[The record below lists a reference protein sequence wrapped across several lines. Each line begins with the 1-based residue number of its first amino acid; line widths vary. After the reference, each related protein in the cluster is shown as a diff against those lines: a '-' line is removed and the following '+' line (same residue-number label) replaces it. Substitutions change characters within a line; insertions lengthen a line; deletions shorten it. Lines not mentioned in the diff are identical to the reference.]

1 MTIKIKA
8 CSQDD
13 LQVLQEISIETF
25 TDAFKDQNTPEN
37 MEAYLS
43 SAYTLDKLQ
52 KEMTRD
58 HSTFFFV
65 YDNDQL
71 AGYMKVNT
79 DDAQSEEDGEDTL
92 EIERIY
98 IRSGF
103 QRKGLGKYLV
113 DQAIEIA
120 KDKKKRKIWLGV
132 WEHNEQALLF
142 YRKNGFVQT
151 GSHSFFMGE
160 DEQTDYIMTKTL
172 KIYS

>member
-1 MTIKIKA
+1 MTIKIEV

-13 LQVLQEISIETF
+13 LQALQEISIETF
-25 TDAFKDQNTPEN
+25 QETFQEQNTPEN
-37 MEAYLS
+37 MQAYLEG
-43 SAYTLDKLQ
+43 AYTLGKLQ
-52 KEMTRD
+52 KEMA
-58 HSTFFFV
+58 HKNSAFFFI
-65 YDNDQL
+65 YYKNQL

-79 DDAQSEEDGEDTL
+79 DDAQSEEVGEDAL

-103 QRKGLGKYLV
+103 QRKGLGKCLM
-113 DQAIEIA
+113 DEAIEIA
-120 KDKKKRKIWLGV
+120 KEKKKEKIWLGV

-151 GSHSFFMGE
+151 GSHSFFMGD
-160 DEQTDYIMTKTL
+160 DEQTDYIMMKTL